1 MLNSTVNLFDR
12 VSLGLVAVLPLA
24 AILFVAPSIG

>member
-1 MLNSTVNLFDR
+1 MLASTMNLFDR

-24 AILFVAPSIG
+24 AVLFVSPSFG